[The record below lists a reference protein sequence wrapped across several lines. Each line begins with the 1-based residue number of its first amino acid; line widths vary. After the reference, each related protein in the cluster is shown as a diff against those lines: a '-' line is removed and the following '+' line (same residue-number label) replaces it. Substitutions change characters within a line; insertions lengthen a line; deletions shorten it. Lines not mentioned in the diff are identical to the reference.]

1 MELEPEMS
9 SSSYSENYEPRL
21 SASTT
26 TCSTGSSKRSR
37 FTPQQRTILNSYY
50 LMGMVGTGKVHSFR
64 IERAAKKVEC
74 SFDKI
79 KLYFTVCPS
88 DAMYKN
94 TYSFNYCSDILV
106 LLHRWIK
113 KRNRR
118 MKQARTGDINEVVP
132 EAKRVKLTPWQAY
145 MKDLGKSDGMY

>member
-26 TCSTGSSKRSR
+26 ACITGNSKRSR

-64 IERAAKKVEC
+64 IERAARKVEC
-74 SFDKI
+74 SLDKI
-79 KLYFTVCPS
+79 KVYFTVCPS
-88 DAMYKN
+88 DAMHK
-94 TYSFNYCSDILV
+94 IHRV
-106 LLHRWIK
+106 LIIAVIFWFYYRGGLK
-113 KRNRR
+113 KGI
-118 MKQARTGDINEVVP
+118 A
-132 EAKRVKLTPWQAY
+132 A
-145 MKDLGKSDGMY
+145 